1 VLDLLAANPLLTI
14 MLVVSL
20 GALLGAVPFGPVRFG
35 AAGALFVGLG
45 VGALDPRLGT
55 GLGLVQTLGLA
66 LFVYMVGVAAGAR
79 FFRGL
84 RRQLPLMAGAV
95 VVLGLV
101 ALAVVT
107 LGRLLAISPAVRGGV
122 YAGALTSTPAL
133 AAAIAKAGS
142 QEPAIGY
149 ALSYPVGVTLA
160 ILALAIVLT
169 RPWQARRDPLPMAGR
184 SLIDLSVEVEH
195 PCRMQDVPGMGDHSV
210 RFSYLSHDGQV
221 RVVKSDDEFQL
232 GDRVVIIGPEEPVQQ
247 AVQYL
252 GRRVHHHLAHDRSTV
267 DYRRILVSDP
277 RIAGRTIGEL
287 DIPGRFDGIITRLR
301 RGDLDMLATDDTMVE
316 LGDRLRV
323 VVPRGQLQSVAR
335 YLGDSERKVGEIDAL
350 SLGIGVALGLLLG
363 LIAVPLPGGIKLAL
377 GSAAGPLVVGM
388 ILGRLERTGPLVWGL
403 PSSANLTIR
412 QLGLLLFLA
421 TTGLASG
428 QAFAAQ
434 AFTGLGLRIAVAA
447 AITVALSAALM
458 LPLAR
463 TFGFST
469 ARAAGVLAGFVGQPA
484 ILAYVNGR
492 TVDERV
498 DAGYA
503 TLFALSLIVKIVLV
517 QVIVTT

>member
-1 VLDLLAANPLLTI
+1 MFDLLAASPLLTI

-20 GALLGAVPFGPVRFG
+20 GTLLGAIPFGPVRFG
-35 AAGALFVGLG
+35 AAGALFVGLAL
-45 VGALDPRLGT
+45 GAMDARLGT

-66 LFVYMVGVAAGAR
+66 LFVYTVGIAVGAR
-79 FFRGL
+79 FFREL
-84 RRQLPLMAGAV
+84 RRQLPLMAV
-95 VVLGLV
+95 SVLVLGLA
-101 ALAVVT
+101 ALAVVA

-142 QEPAIGY
+142 QDPAIGY

-160 ILALAIVLT
+160 ILALAIVLA
-169 RPWQARRDPLPMAGR
+169 RSWQARRDPLPMAGR

-195 PCRMQDVPGMGDHSV
+195 PCRMEDVPGMGDHSV
-210 RFSYLSHDGQV
+210 RFSYLSHDGQI

-232 GDRVVIIGPEEPVQQ
+232 GDRVVIVGPEEPVQQ

-287 DIPGRFDGIITRLR
+287 DIPGRFDGIVTRLR
-301 RGDLDMLATDDTMVE
+301 RGDLDMLAADDTVVE

-323 VVPRGQLQSVAR
+323 VVPRGQLQSVAS
-335 YLGDSERKVGEIDAL
+335 YLGDSERKVSEVDAL
-350 SLGIGVALGLLLG
+350 TLGIGVALGLLLG

-377 GSAAGPLVVGM
+377 GPAAGPLVVGM

-428 QAFAAQ
+428 QAFAGQ

-447 AITVALSAALM
+447 VITVAVSAALI

-463 TFGFST
+463 TLGFST
-469 ARAAGVLAGFVGQPA
+469 ARAAGGLAGFIGQPA

-503 TLFALSLIVKIVLV
+503 TLFALSLIVKILLV
-517 QVIVTT
+517 QVIVAI